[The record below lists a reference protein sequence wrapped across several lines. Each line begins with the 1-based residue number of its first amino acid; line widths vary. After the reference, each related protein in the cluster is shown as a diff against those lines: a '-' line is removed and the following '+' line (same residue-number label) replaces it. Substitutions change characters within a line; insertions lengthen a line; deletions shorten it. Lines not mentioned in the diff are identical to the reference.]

1 MLWIEKSRVQA
12 SAKEERL
19 GSILQ
24 FDNGKRSTWSK
35 MERKYNPPGS
45 KASREL
51 ANSTERKNLHTPVC
65 GVKEFVCMSVLNF
78 NPNYLRTGITEW
90 AKKININ
97 KKNNES
103 TSLF

>member
-65 GVKEFVCMSVLNF
+65 GVKEFVCMSVLAGWF
-78 NPNYLRTGITEW
+78 PQITGDDTMYLQHV
-90 AKKININ
+90 
-97 KKNNES
+97 
-103 TSLF
+103 LFT